1 MNKSPMPKKILILRF
16 SALGDILIS
25 IPLIRKVALDNPSV
39 HFCLATDAKMTVF
52 TQDIDNLEIIPIDFK
67 NKYKGFC
74 GIIKWAQHI
83 NFTSFDLVIDIHD
96 VLRTKIL
103 KLLFNLYQI
112 KVIVFDKGRKEKQ
125 NLINSKESIK
135 LPLKLQIDRY
145 AEVFIHSGL
154 LVGKPNYE
162 PIYLNKIINNS
173 ENIVIGLAPFSKHES
188 KMISLLILEEI
199 VRSFSDKNVKFYIF
213 GYGEKE
219 KKAALEAFSKY
230 NHCEI
235 LINSLRFE
243 EEIVKIESL
252 DLMVTMDSANAHLS
266 ALFAIPTITI
276 YGPTHPYIGFWP
288 HFQPI
293 ENCITPNLNDFPE
306 LPVSIYGK
314 RVPTRY
320 YNIINTIKS
329 TEIIHRM
336 QQIISNKLSHQI

>member
-1 MNKSPMPKKILILRF
+1 MPKKVLILRF

-39 HFCLATDAKMTVF
+39 HFCFATDAKMTVF

-74 GIIKWAQHI
+74 GIIKWAQDI

-145 AEVFIHSGL
+145 AEVFMNSGL
-154 LVGKPNYE
+154 LSGKTKFDPLH
-162 PIYLNKIINNS
+162 LNISKKS
-173 ENIVIGLAPFSKHES
+173 QIVSIGLAPFSKHES
-188 KMISLLILEEI
+188 KMISLKILEEVI
-199 VRSFSDKNVKFYIF
+199 SSFSDKNVKFYIF

-306 LPVSIYGK
+306 LPVSIFGK
-314 RVPTRY
+314 DIPKKYRNV
-320 YNIINTIKS
+320 INTIKS
-329 TEIIHRM
+329 DVIIDRIN
-336 QQIISNKLSHQI
+336 QIITSKSTHQI